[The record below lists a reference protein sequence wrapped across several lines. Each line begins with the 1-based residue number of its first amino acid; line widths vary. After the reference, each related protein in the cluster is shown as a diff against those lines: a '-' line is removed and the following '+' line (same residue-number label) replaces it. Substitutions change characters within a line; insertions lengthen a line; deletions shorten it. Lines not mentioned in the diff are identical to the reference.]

1 MSDPEKLP
9 GLAHFCEHMLF
20 LGTEKYPHENGYTTY
35 LSQSGGSSNAATY
48 PLMTKYHFHVAPDK
62 LDGALDRFAQFFIA
76 PLFTPSAT
84 EREINAVNSEHEKNL
99 SSDLWRIKQVHRHLA
114 KSDHAYSKFGSGNK
128 ATLSELPKSQGID
141 VRDELL
147 KFHQKWYSANIMC
160 LAVIGKGK
168 SKELSILHSPYLNY

>member
-1 MSDPEKLP
+1 MSDPEHLP

-84 EREINAVNSEHEKNL
+84 EREINAVCGISAIPYCTFIECNL
-99 SSDLWRIKQVHRHLA
+99 CRLIRSMKRIYQAICGGSSKCIGIWPSRIMRTA
-114 KSDHAYSKFGSGNK
+114 SSAAGTRPRF
-128 ATLSELPKSQGID
+128 PKYPSPRALMS
-141 VRDELL
+141 VR
-147 KFHQKWYSANIMC
+147 SC
-160 LAVIGKGK
+160 
-168 SKELSILHSPYLNY
+168 